1 MARIEFTQPFDDD
14 VRRQVELLASSDEW
28 TRVVALAQELVM
40 LQERL
45 ATFPELGRKL
55 LADDRQT
62 LRRIAHGSVPYFV
75 WYRYDRS
82 AEVVRLAHLLHARQ
96 RTPKP
101 RL

>member
-1 MARIEFTQPFDDD
+1 
-14 VRRQVELLASSDEW
+14 
-28 TRVVALAQELVM
+28 VVALAHELMM

-62 LRRIAHGSVPYFV
+62 LRRIALGRVPYFV

-82 AEVVRLAHLLHARQ
+82 ADVVRFARLLDAHQ